1 MSPIPITITQGAIE
15 FIIAGI
21 KPMLENY
28 IPFLLDRWRDN
39 KRVPTSED
47 VLKILERY
55 GEVDEFDTLYPRPGE
70 PVSSGKVDFNTEAMV
85 AKLPEVVKLA
95 EAFLEGLKGLK

>member
-21 KPMLENY
+21 KPMFENY
-28 IPFLLDRWRDN
+28 IPFLLDRWRDG
-39 KRVPTSED
+39 KRVPGSED

-55 GEVDEFDTLYPRPGE
+55 GEVDEFDDLYTDE
-70 PVSSGKVDFNTEAMV
+70 PIDKAATER
-85 AKLPEVVKLA
+85 AKANLDEVVKLA
-95 EAFLEGLKGLK
+95 ELFLAKVKGLK